1 VKFSLRTRFT
11 AAFALAAL
19 IPIAAA
25 AVAAR
30 ELIQRRYRADYQRA
44 LALARA
50 DAEREVKR
58 LYTEVYASAAGFAT
72 ANLPVQIAL
81 DFEKYGQVD
90 EGKQRDYRDT
100 APSIMRSLGL
110 DVLTVIGPD
119 GRVIVSGHW
128 PGRAGAT
135 ERGAAANL
143 GLGRAYLT
151 RERVLGPDGATPQ
164 RLAVAATMRVSSESL
179 QPDAAPTLVVVGRT
193 LDAHF
198 VERLYRPGLV
208 EVRLVEDGGFELVP
222 GGRPWSDSARFP
234 HAEVPLLDVAG
245 KPRARV
251 IVAVP
256 DTELHRTLRALTFG
270 AIGLAG
276 AGLLLSILLG
286 MLVARRIT
294 RGLGTLTHGAQAVAS
309 GDLTHRVPVVGADEI
324 AELAVAFNKMTSDL
338 GEASDRLVHAER
350 IAAWQEIARRIAHEI
365 KNPLTPI
372 QMSMETLQRTYRA
385 KHPKL
390 DEIVEE
396 STRTVLEECTRLK
409 RIVTEF
415 SQFARMP
422 KPELAPC
429 DLGEVVSAALAL
441 YKGGTVPLTQELG
454 PVPTVRADRDQLTQV
469 VLNLLENARDAVAG
483 RDDGKISIRT
493 REAGGGAL
501 LEITDN
507 GVGFDPAVQGKLFAP
522 YFTTKHSGTG
532 LGLAI
537 VQRIVTDHGG
547 KISAEGE
554 PGKGATFKVT
564 LPGVAA

>member
-1 VKFSLRTRFT
+1 MKFSLRTRFT

-110 DVLTVIGPD
+110 DVLSVIGPD

-128 PGRAGAT
+128 PGRASAT

-164 RLAVAATMRVSSESL
+164 RLAVAATMRVTSESL
-179 QPDAAPTLVVVGRT
+179 QADAAPTLVVVGRT

-554 PGKGATFKVT
+554 PGKGATFRVT
-564 LPGVAA
+564 LPGV